1 MSATSSNSA
10 ATAAAA
16 GKLAREFTFIK
27 PAARR
32 LTEYEALT
40 VHQQPDAWGFD
51 KVGANLDDTEWY
63 VLRPDGK
70 SLWDQDSTKLRHDD
84 WYAFR
89 DPAQQWQRTYVRHQ
103 EQQETSIARMT
114 EDAALDGTLAALSAG
129 WVKDLLCAHYRAW
142 SFFEYAIF
150 RCLAPAQREAL
161 SDTLGNLLCFQSFDH
176 LRHAQDVV
184 VYLVELESVNGAVDD
199 ALGKQQWLSAP
210 AYQPSRKLAEEIM
223 ATTDWAELLVG
234 LNLVVGPLLQQM
246 AVSDLVRRGAMHNDD
261 AVAPHIVMTAERDR
275 RRNLAAAQAFVR
287 MVTAEGSA
295 HAAHNRAVLQ
305 TWLDDWSARADAAA
319 QALAPVYMQAPQQ
332 ALSFAASHGA
342 ARAACAG
349 IIRELGFSTRLDG
362 QA

>member
-1 MSATSSNSA
+1 MSEATST
-10 ATAAAA
+10 TASVA
-16 GKLAREFTFIK
+16 GKLARDFTFIK

-51 KVGANLDDTEWY
+51 KVGANLDETEWY
-63 VLRPDGK
+63 LLRPDGRT
-70 SLWDQDSTKLRHDD
+70 LWSQDSTLLRHDD

-114 EDAALDGTLAALSAG
+114 EDAALDGTLAALSPG
-129 WVKDLLCAHYRAW
+129 WVKDVLCGHYRAW

-184 VYLVELESVNGAVDD
+184 VYLVELEDANPAVDD
-199 ALGKQQWLSAP
+199 AFGKQQWLQAP
-210 AYQPSRKLAEEIM
+210 AYQPARKLAEEIM
-223 ATTDWAELLVG
+223 ATNDWAELLIG

-246 AVSDLVRRGAMHNDD
+246 AVSDLVRRGAMANDD

-275 RRNLAAAQAFVR
+275 RRNLAASQAFVR
-287 MVTAEGSA
+287 MMTAQGSA
-295 HAAHNRAVLQ
+295 HAVHNCGVIQA
-305 TWLDDWSARADAAA
+305 WLDDWSARAEAAA
-319 QALAPVYMQAPQQ
+319 TALAPVYDVAPHK
-332 ALSFAASHGA
+332 ALSFTDSHA
-342 ARAACAG
+342 KARAACAML
-349 IIRELGFSTRLDG
+349 IRELGFASALDA
-362 QA
+362 QP

>member
-1 MSATSSNSA
+1 MSGNT
-10 ATAAAA
+10 TASVA
-16 GKLAREFTFIK
+16 GKLARDFTFIK

-51 KVGANLDDTEWY
+51 KVRANLEEPEWY
-63 VLRPDGK
+63 VLRPDGRT
-70 SLWDQDSTKLRHDD
+70 LWSQDSTLLRHDD

-129 WVKDLLCAHYRAW
+129 WVRNLLCGHYRAW

-184 VYLVELESVNGAVDD
+184 VYLVELENANPAVDD
-199 ALGKQQWLSAP
+199 ALGKQQWMEAP

-275 RRNLAAAQAFVR
+275 RRNLTASQAFVR
-287 MVTAEGSA
+287 MVSADGSA
-295 HAAHNRAVLQ
+295 HAAHNRNVIQ

-319 QALAPVYMQAPQQ
+319 RALEPVYGAAPEN
-332 ALSFAASHGA
+332 ALSFAASHAA
-342 ARAACAG
+342 ARAVCAG
-349 IIRELGFSTRLDG
+349 HIRELGFASTLDG

>member
-1 MSATSSNSA
+1 MSTSNA
-10 ATAAAA
+10 NTTASAA

-63 VLRPDGK
+63 VLRPDGRT
-70 SLWDQDSTKLRHDD
+70 LWDQASTQLRHDN

-114 EDAALDGTLAALSAG
+114 EDAALDGTLAMLSAG
-129 WVKDLLCAHYRAW
+129 WVKNMLCGHYRAW

-150 RCLAPAQREAL
+150 RSLAPAQREAL

-184 VYLVELESVNGAVDD
+184 VYLVELENVNAAVDD
-199 ALGKQQWLSAP
+199 ALGKQQWMNAP
-210 AYQPSRKLAEEIM
+210 AYQPARKLAEEIM

-234 LNLVVGPLLQQM
+234 LNLVVGPLLQQV

-275 RRNLAAAQAFVR
+275 RRNLAASQAFVR
-287 MVTAEGSA
+287 MITAEGSA
-295 HAAHNRAVLQ
+295 HAAHNRGVVQ
-305 TWLDDWSARADAAA
+305 GWLDDWSARADAAVV
-319 QALAPVYMQAPQQ
+319 ALAPVFEAAPQP
-332 ALSFAASHGA
+332 ALSFAASRDA
-342 ARAACAG
+342 ARAACAA
-349 IIRELGFSTRLDG
+349 IIRELGFASRLDG